1 MIRCPLIT
9 YEISTA
15 ERNVTFDIIFTLICV
30 TSLIVMINFENIK
43 KYFISKLVLEVT
55 KQSYTEEVIKDR
67 LLVITFERNG
77 ESVIVPYN
85 EDLIFDPQVVTI
97 NGKVYN
103 IRRGVDV
110 SDVEG
115 IEGINNEI

>member
-97 NGKVYN
+97 NGKVYR
-103 IRRGVDV
+103 IRRGADV
-110 SDVEG
+110 SNIEG
-115 IEGINNEI
+115 IEGINNEL

>member
-9 YEISTA
+9 YETSTV
-15 ERNVTFDIIFTLICV
+15 ERNVTFDIIFTLVCIA
-30 TSLIVMINFENIK
+30 SLVVMINFENIK

-55 KQSYTEEVIKDR
+55 KQNYVEEVINDS
-67 LLVITFERNG
+67 LLIITFERNG

-85 EDLIFDPQVVTI
+85 EDLIFDPQIVTI

-103 IRRGVDV
+103 IRRGVDI
-110 SDVEG
+110 SN
-115 IEGINNEI
+115 IEGINNETE